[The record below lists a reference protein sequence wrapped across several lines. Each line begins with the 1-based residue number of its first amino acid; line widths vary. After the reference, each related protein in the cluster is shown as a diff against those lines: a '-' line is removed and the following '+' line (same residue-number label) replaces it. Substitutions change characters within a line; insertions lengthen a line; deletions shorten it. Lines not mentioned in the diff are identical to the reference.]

1 MSVKQSFRNL
11 SIRRKL
17 TSIVLGTSAAALLF
31 ACTAFIFYDLYTFS
45 DRIVRDLEV
54 VADGVGAMSTA
65 ALDFDDS
72 QAGRDILSA
81 LRVYPHIAEACIFDK
96 TGGLFARYVRK
107 GELAREVPVSAPAGS
122 AFRAGELLLHRD
134 ILEGSE
140 GGEPLGSVYLRS
152 DLDELSS
159 RFRQFARSILV
170 VLLLSSVVAFALA
183 SRLTG
188 LVSKPI
194 QDLVEIETRV
204 TSTKDYSIRAVKVAD
219 DELGRLIDGFNEML
233 VEIQSRDAELTIAKE
248 AAEDASRAKSSFLA
262 NMSHELRTP
271 LNAIIG
277 YSEMLQEEAQE
288 RGLTELV
295 ADLQKVHG
303 AGRHLLALINDI
315 LDLSKIESGKM
326 ELLLESFDVRSLLED
341 VESTIH
347 PLVQKNH
354 NTLLVR
360 GVESAGAM
368 HTDVTRLRQVLFNLL
383 SNACKFTQAGTIT
396 LDVSRRRREAGDELV
411 FRLSDTG
418 IGMSPGQRARLFEA
432 FMQADASTSR
442 RYGGTGLGLAIS
454 RRFCQMMGGNVTV
467 ESALGKGST
476 FVVTLPASVPER
488 RPAEPEPGRHIGT
501 VLVIDDDR
509 DACELLARSL
519 TKEGFRVVTAATGD
533 EGLRA
538 AREHK
543 PDAITLDVLM
553 PGMDG
558 WAVLKTL
565 KSDPEVARIPVV
577 MISMVDERDMGR
589 ALGAAD
595 YLPKPIDRER
605 LSAVLRRFRGSRTP
619 CPALVIEDDPASR
632 EVLRRTLEGDG
643 WRVCEARNGREG
655 LEFLKGGAPDLILL
669 DLMMPEMDGFEFV
682 EALRANPAWVQI
694 PVVVVT
700 ARDLSGEERERLE
713 RHVRKVL
720 QKGAL
725 TADALARE
733 IRRLARL

>member
-1 MSVKQSFRNL
+1 MSLKQSFRNL

-17 TSIVLGTSAAALLF
+17 TIIVLGTSSAALLF
-31 ACTAFIFYDLYTFS
+31 ACVAFIFYDHYTFS
-45 DRIVRDLEV
+45 ERMLRQLEV

-65 ALDFDDS
+65 ALNFEVPES
-72 QAGRDILSA
+72 GRDILSA
-81 LRVYPHIAEACIFDK
+81 LRVYPRIAEACIFDK
-96 TGGLFARYVRK
+96 DGKLFARYVRT
-107 GELAREVPVSAPAGS
+107 GERARQVPVHTPAGS
-122 AFRAGELLLHRD
+122 AFRGGELLISRD
-134 ILEGSE
+134 IVVDGEG
-140 GGEPLGSVYLRS
+140 LGSVYLRS
-152 DLDELSS
+152 DLEELRS
-159 RFRQFARSILV
+159 RFGQYARSVLV

-183 SRLTG
+183 SRLTR

-194 QDLVEIETRV
+194 QDLVDIETRV
-204 TSTKDYSIRAVKVAD
+204 TTTKDYSVRAVKAAD

-233 VEIQSRDAELTIAKE
+233 VEIQSRDVELTIAKE

-277 YSEMLQEEAQE
+277 YSEMLQEETQE
-288 RGLTELV
+288 RGLLDLG
-295 ADLQKVHG
+295 ADLQKVHS
-303 AGRHLLALINDI
+303 AGHHLLALINDI

-326 ELLLESFDVRSLLED
+326 ELLLESFEIRALLED

-347 PLVQKNH
+347 PLVEKND
-354 NTLLVR
+354 NTLVVR
-360 GVESAGAM
+360 GAENAGVMRA
-368 HTDVTRLRQVLFNLL
+368 DVTRLRQVLFNLL
-383 SNACKFTQAGTIT
+383 SNACKFTEHGTIT
-396 LDVSRRRREAGDELV
+396 LDVSRQPLAPGDWLV

-418 IGMSPGQRARLFEA
+418 IGMTPEQKARLFEA
-432 FMQADASTSR
+432 FTQADVSTSR
-442 RYGGTGLGLAIS
+442 RYGGTGLGLSIS
-454 RRFCQMMGGNVTV
+454 RRFCKMMGGDVSV
-467 ESALGKGST
+467 ESTLGKGST
-476 FVVTLPASVPER
+476 FTVTLPASVPDKK
-488 RPAEPEPGRHIGT
+488 PAEKETGKRSGT

-519 TKEGFRVVTAATGD
+519 TKEGFRVVTAASGD

-538 AREHK
+538 AREQK

-565 KSDPEVARIPVV
+565 KSDPEVARVPVV
-577 MISMVDERDMGR
+577 MISMVDGGDMGR

-605 LSAVLRRFRGSRTP
+605 LSAVLRRFRGPQTP
-619 CPALVIEDDPASR
+619 CPAVVIEDDPASR
-632 EVLRRTLEGDG
+632 EILRRTLEQDG
-643 WRVCEARNGREG
+643 WRVCEAANGKEG
-655 LEFLKGGAPDLILL
+655 LELLKRGTPDLILL

-682 EALRANPAWVQI
+682 DVLRSNAAWAQI

-700 ARDLSGEERERLE
+700 ARELSVQDRERLE
-713 RHVRKVL
+713 GHVRKVL
-720 QKGAL
+720 QKGGFSR
-725 TADALARE
+725 DALARE